1 MLSSP
6 LPIVPP
12 ELESELKRIEENAR
26 TLVRVSTTRA
36 TVAQTPKQ
44 VIWTLNKAKL
54 YRYVPVVPAEQRHKV
69 PLFLVF
75 ALMNKP
81 YILDLR
87 PGHSFIEYMVKQG
100 FDIYLLDWGAPGPE
114 DKGLNLDDYVLE
126 YLPRAIRKIKAVSGS
141 EELSMLG
148 WCIGAILS
156 TMYAAL
162 RPDDG
167 LTNLL
172 LLTAPLD
179 FSDKTAG
186 GFVRWVNDPHFD
198 PEKIIDAFGNV
209 PGEMIDY
216 GAKALKPVE
225 NYIGSY
231 LTLWDNLENPRAVE
245 AWHAMNTWVTD
256 LIDMSGAVYRQLI
269 GDLYRQNKLIE
280 GKMVLRGERVDLSR
294 IRANLLNVI
303 ALADHISPP
312 CQSESIMTKVGS
324 KDQLLLK
331 VKGGHIGMMAGSGAQ
346 KYTWPHIEE
355 WLIARS
361 D

>member
-1 MLSSP
+1 MVCSP
-6 LPIVPP
+6 LPLTPA
-12 ELESELKRIEENAR
+12 ELQDKLCKIEEHSR
-26 TLVRVSTTRA
+26 TLLRVSSSRA
-36 TVAQTPKQ
+36 TVAQTPKE
-44 VIWTLNKAKL
+44 VIWTLNKARL
-54 YRYVPVVPAEQRHKV
+54 YRYIPVVPVEQRHKV
-69 PLFLVF
+69 PLLLVF

-87 PGHSFIEYMVKQG
+87 PGNSYIEYMVKQG
-100 FDIYLLDWGAPGPE
+100 YDVYLLDWGVPGPE
-114 DKGLNLDDYVLE
+114 DKDLKFDDYALD
-126 YLPRAIRKIKAVSGS
+126 YLTRAVRKLKAVSGS
-141 EELSMLG
+141 DEFTMLG
-148 WCIGAILS
+148 WCIGAIIA
-156 TMYAAL
+156 TIYAAL

-167 LTNLL
+167 LKNLI

-186 GFVRWVNDPHFD
+186 GFVRWVNDQHFD
-198 PEKIIDAFGNV
+198 PDKIVNTFGNI

-231 LTLWDNLENPRAVE
+231 LMLWDNLDNPRVVE

-256 LIDMSGAVYRQLI
+256 LIPMSGATYLQLI
-269 GDLYRQNKLIE
+269 KELYRENRLSEGKLII
-280 GKMVLRGERVDLSR
+280 RGERVDLSR

-324 KDQLLLK
+324 QDQHLLK
-331 VKGGHIGMMAGSGAQ
+331 VKGGHIGMMAGSGAV
-346 KYTWPHIEE
+346 KHTWPQIDA
-355 WLIARS
+355 WLATRS
-361 D
+361 N

>member
-1 MLSSP
+1 MLFSP
-6 LPIVPP
+6 LPMTPAQ
-12 ELESELKRIEENAR
+12 LQNELKRVEESVR
-26 TLVRVSTTRA
+26 TLLRVSSSRA

-54 YRYVPVVPAEQRHKV
+54 YRYIPVVPAGQRHKV

-87 PGHSFIEYMVKQG
+87 PGNSFIEYMVKQG
-100 FDIYLLDWGAPGPE
+100 YDVYLLDWGAPGPE
-114 DKGLNLDDYVLE
+114 DKELKFDDYVLD
-126 YLPRAIRKIKAVSGS
+126 YLPRAIRKLKAVSGS
-141 EELSMLG
+141 DEFSMLG
-148 WCIGAILS
+148 WCIGAIL
-156 TMYAAL
+156 TTIYAAL

-167 LTNLL
+167 LKNLL

-186 GFVRWVNDPHFD
+186 GFARWVNDQCFD
-198 PEKIIDAFGNV
+198 PDKIVDAFGNV

-225 NYIGSY
+225 NSIGSY
-231 LTLWDNLENPRAVE
+231 LTLWDNLDNPRIVE
-245 AWHAMNTWVTD
+245 SWHAMNTWVTD
-256 LIDMSGAVYRQLI
+256 IIPMAGATYRQLI
-269 GDLYRQNKLIE
+269 QEFYQENRLIE
-280 GKMVLRGERVDLSR
+280 GTLTIRGEWVDLSR

-303 ALADHISPP
+303 AMADHISPP
-312 CQSESIMTKVGS
+312 CQSESIMTKVS
-324 KDQLLLK
+324 SQDQLLLK
-331 VKGGHIGMMAGSGAQ
+331 VKGGHIGMMAGSGAM
-346 KYTWPHIEE
+346 KYTWPHIDA
-355 WLIARS
+355 WLAARS